1 MRKGSFL
8 NNGLGGIPQ
17 NAVWVRLPR
26 FIGDSM
32 MIHQALEPLRA
43 TGVPLVAWGSAHLME
58 LFEGSSA
65 FNAVY
70 RDPQGKP
77 GALES
82 AKVLRKYK
90 ATAVINLPRSTRAL
104 LAGYLARVPVRL
116 GWREAG
122 GRILATAS
130 LPFKGLKGHQVE
142 RYHALIHRGF
152 LNLGDVIH
160 RPFRPRPEAEAQAA
174 QVCREYGL
182 GGKFVLLSLGAMS
195 WNKRLGTAVWVDLIQ
210 RLQSED
216 IRFAL
221 MGGSGEDER
230 QAHAISESVPGI
242 VDLTGLYP
250 LSTTAALV
258 ARSSAVVANDSG
270 IGHMAA
276 ACQVPVVSIFGPT
289 TPEVS
294 APYSRR
300 TTVLQKEGL
309 DCLGCHRFDCPVEGH
324 PCMNAIKAERIFTA
338 VKAYI

>member
-1 MRKGSFL
+1 MSLDRESVGE
-8 NNGLGGIPQ
+8 IPKE
-17 NAVWVRLPR
+17 AVWVRVPR

-58 LFEGSSA
+58 LFEGSSG

-70 RDPQGKP
+70 GDPQGKP
-77 GALES
+77 SALES
-82 AKVLRKYK
+82 VRILRKHK
-90 ATAVINLPRSTRAL
+90 AAAVINLPRSTRAL
-104 LAGYLARVPVRL
+104 LAAYLARVPVRL

-122 GRILATAS
+122 GRIMATAS
-130 LPFKGLKGHQVE
+130 LPFKGLTGHQVE
-142 RYHALIHRGF
+142 RYHALIHQGF
-152 LNLGDVIH
+152 QNLGDVIH

-174 QVCREYGL
+174 EVCREYNLEGH
-182 GGKFVLLSLGAMS
+182 FVLLSLGAMS
-195 WNKRLGTAVWVDLIQ
+195 WNKRLGTAVWVDLIH
-210 RLQSED
+210 RLQGEA
-216 IRFAL
+216 ICFAL

-230 QAHAISESVPGI
+230 QAHTIVELVPGV

-250 LSTTAALV
+250 LSTTAALI
-258 ARSSAVVANDSG
+258 ARSSVVVANDSG

-294 APYSRR
+294 APYSQR
-300 TTVLQKEGL
+300 TTVLQQKGL

-324 PCMNAIKAERIFTA
+324 PCMNAIKGERIFKA
-338 VKAYI
+338 VKAFL